1 MVVGRRHGSVVKG
14 LEILVGGRRR
24 LGWLLLTGGLRITS
38 SVSIVLQLAWHGVT
52 VTRTVICKQ
61 VENYQA
67 MLWLSRIKVKCA
79 KIFLAAVVF
88 WQKAICC
95 SNQHST

>member
-14 LEILVGGRRR
+14 LEILVVGRRR

-52 VTRTVICKQ
+52 VTRTVIQAFFLDISKITQGQKNSGRKKLKQ
-61 VENYQA
+61 IFQKTQA
-67 MLWLSRIKVKCA
+67 NNSKTQYFA
-79 KIFLAAVVF
+79 
-88 WQKAICC
+88 
-95 SNQHST
+95 N